1 MSGNRVI
8 KIGGTYRF
16 IGWPESQR
24 GRKALVLGEA
34 GHDLYS
40 VRWPDGGE
48 AILSTGQL
56 SGPVEAARPGIDEP
70 CARCGGSKEVEV
82 CGHDPAAPWIVH
94 VEGTAPCPNC
104 ATR

>member
-1 MSGNRVI
+1 MSGNGAIR
-8 KIGGTYRF
+8 IGGTYRF
-16 IGWPESQR
+16 TGWPESQR

-34 GHDLYS
+34 GHGLYS

-48 AILSTGQL
+48 AILSAGQL
-56 SGPVEAARPGIDEP
+56 SGPVEAARPGVDEP
-70 CARCGGSKEVEV
+70 CARCGGSQEVAISS
-82 CGHDPAAPWIVH
+82 HDPAVPWIVH